1 MNTNCEKICAYSKDG
16 HCRYKTYGN
25 KSFKETEIKLKN
37 EKCPFF
43 ISIKLKGLLP

>member
-1 MNTNCEKICAYSKDG
+1 MNINCEKICAYSKDG

-25 KSFKETEIKLKN
+25 KGFEEGEIKLK
-37 EKCPFF
+37 KCPFF